1 MTEGRRT
8 PREVRPGTRL
18 SYPRHPHPPEEPTTP
33 IAVISD
39 VHANRHALEAVLR
52 SGRMEGIR
60 EVWSLGDVVGYGA
73 EPVQCLSIVT
83 EEASRQ
89 IAGNHDLGAAGR
101 VPLDAFSPSAQAAL
115 EWTRGVLGPVG
126 IAKLAKLAP
135 SSPGEV
141 ALFHAS
147 PRDPVWD
154 YVTTDEK
161 ARAALEATG
170 ARIVFIGH
178 THSPAAWRLRPD
190 GEIEGGFVGGPGTVE
205 LTEGRWLINPGAVG
219 QPRDGDARAS
229 WLSYDPD
236 AAAVTFH
243 RTPYDVAGAQ
253 NAILAVGLPGDL
265 ARRIS
270 EGR

>member
-1 MTEGRRT
+1 M
-8 PREVRPGTRL
+8 
-18 SYPRHPHPPEEPTTP
+18 
-33 IAVISD
+33 A
-39 VHANRHALEAVLR
+39 
-52 SGRMEGIR
+52 RMEGTH

-73 EPVQCLSIVT
+73 EPVSCLATIT
-83 EEASRQ
+83 DETSRR
-89 IAGNHDLGAAGR
+89 IAGNHDLAAAGR

-115 EWTRGVLGPVG
+115 EWTRGVIGPVG

-135 SSPGEV
+135 SSEGPV
-141 ALFHAS
+141 SLFHGS

-161 ARAALEATG
+161 ARAALEATD
-170 ARIVFIGH
+170 ADLVFVGH
-178 THSPAAWRLRPD
+178 THSPAAWRLTPQ
-190 GEIEGGFVGGPGTVE
+190 GEIEGGFVGGAGTVE
-205 LTEGRWLINPGAVG
+205 LTEGRWLVNPGAVG

-229 WLSYDPD
+229 WLTYDAE
-236 AAAVTFH
+236 AATVTFH

-253 NAILAVGLPGDL
+253 NAILAVGLPADL